1 MRIGVYL
8 EPGPFLGE
16 RSQAQREDP
25 SIQEY
30 TVMWESD
37 SSLGREG
44 VRLPLLPEFLRV
56 GYRERG
62 RSL

>member
-8 EPGPFLGE
+8 DPGSFLGE

-25 SIQEY
+25 SVQEC
-30 TVMWESD
+30 TVIWESD
-37 SSLGREG
+37 SSLGKEG
-44 VRLPLLPEFLRV
+44 VHSLLLLVSLRV

-62 RSL
+62 RGL